1 MTTIALVGAGRIAQ
15 THLQAID
22 AVDGAELAAV
32 VEPREG
38 AAQPIAESYAVPWFA
53 DPTDEA
59 LTADAVIVC
68 TPPATHHD
76 IVAHFLASGV
86 PVLCEKPLDLT
97 TAGARELFALAE
109 RHGAPLMTASKF
121 RYAGDVRRAKAAIG
135 SGSLG
140 RILSYENTFSGR
152 VEMRERWNAQPE
164 ISGGGVLIDNGTHSV
179 DIARYLLGPIA
190 EVQAV
195 FGIDGQGLA
204 VEDSARLHFRTESGV
219 VGLVDL
225 SWSIQKATP
234 NFLEIYGTEGAM
246 LVGWAGSRQKLD
258 GNPDWVEI
266 GSGYDKLEAFTG
278 QLRNFLDVLAGD
290 AAPLITDA
298 DALAA
303 VQVIEAAYASARRA
317 SWQPV
322 EAGGR

>member
-1 MTTIALVGAGRIAQ
+1 MTRFALVGAGRIAQ

-22 AVDGAELAAV
+22 AVDRAELAAV
-32 VEPREG
+32 VEPRE
-38 AAQPIAESYAVPWFA
+38 AAARPIAESYEIPWFA
-53 DPTDEA
+53 EHTHEA
-59 LTADAVIVC
+59 LDVDAAIVC
-68 TPPATHHD
+68 TPPATHHQ
-76 IVAHFLASGV
+76 IVAHLLSRGI

-97 TAGARELFALAE
+97 TPGARELFALAD

-121 RYAGDVRRAKAAIG
+121 RYVGDVRRAKATIE

-140 RILSYENTFSGR
+140 KILSYENTFSGR
-152 VEMRERWNAQPE
+152 VEMRERWNAQSE

-190 EVQAV
+190 EVQSV
-195 FGIDGQGLA
+195 FGIDGQGLE

-246 LVGWAGSRQKLD
+246 LVGWASSHQKLD
-258 GNPDWVEI
+258 GYANWVEI
-266 GSGYDKLEAFTG
+266 GSGYDKLEAFAG

-290 AAPLITDA
+290 AEPLITADDA
-298 DALAA
+298 IAA
-303 VQVIEAAYASARRA
+303 VQVVEAAYASARRA

-322 EAGGR
+322 ETGGG